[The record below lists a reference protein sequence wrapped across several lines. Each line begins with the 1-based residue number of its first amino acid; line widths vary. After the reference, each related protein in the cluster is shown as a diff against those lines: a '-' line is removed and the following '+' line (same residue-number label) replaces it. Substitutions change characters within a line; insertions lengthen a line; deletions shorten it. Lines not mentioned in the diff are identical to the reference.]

1 LLPLMQSC
9 WYDCRP
15 MGCWKKQVG
24 GFGVFESAGSTKA
37 VQIVPASWP
46 SHGVSSRRRARRR
59 AAVGSW
65 CQAVALV
72 WSNVAAVGASLGW
85 TGERWLGLAPG
96 VLSSG
101 LAGQRATGVGR
112 KAGRWLLL
120 VPRVDAGVTNPLV
133 WINGLVRH
141 WGHWWGRSRPRGPLL
156 RQKFGHHRS
165 IFVVVVACRWTRIGD
180 SVGAQLVCRSWR
192 LVGDVRAPRRGGT
205 RKAVLQRTLKE
216 QRPNTEGFL

>member
-1 LLPLMQSC
+1 
-9 WYDCRP
+9 
-15 MGCWKKQVG
+15 
-24 GFGVFESAGSTKA
+24 VFESAGSTKA

-85 TGERWLGLAPG
+85 TGEHWLGLAPG

-101 LAGQRATGVGR
+101 LAGRRATGVGR
-112 KAGRWLLL
+112 KAGRWSLL

-133 WINGLVRH
+133 WINGLVR
-141 WGHWWGRSRPRGPLL
+141 R
-156 RQKFGHHRS
+156 
-165 IFVVVVACRWTRIGD
+165 
-180 SVGAQLVCRSWR
+180 
-192 LVGDVRAPRRGGT
+192 
-205 RKAVLQRTLKE
+205 
-216 QRPNTEGFL
+216 